1 MDDHCHL
8 PLCEAAAALIEKQGK
23 SETDGLRCEKRV
35 SEKIAD
41 ETTAIIGHRSVEMQS
56 DSMAAQESK
65 IFSLFHHKNV
75 DPLEVVALWMFYECV
90 KFVYFSAQNQR
101 S

>member
-8 PLCEAAAALIEKQGK
+8 PLCEATTALIEKQGK

-41 ETTAIIGHRSVEMQS
+41 ETTAIIGRRSVELQS
-56 DSMAAQESK
+56 GFIPLHDGSK
-65 IFSLFHHKNV
+65 I
-75 DPLEVVALWMFYECV
+75 EEALL
-90 KFVYFSAQNQR
+90 
-101 S
+101 